1 MAEEIHTGNSPDLD
15 DLDTAREHGVNV
27 HKRQARVTVKYNR
40 KQLQKRLDVEKWID
54 EGLERLYT
62 GKDMPEEVN
71 IDDLLALPSD
81 EERTHKLQ
89 VILQTCTSNTEAFI
103 AELLQK
109 LHGLHKQEELQNEG
123 IEHPCLHT
131 YPHHH
136 GNIHHHRGN
145 HQHPTHQTL

>member
-1 MAEEIHTGNSPDLD
+1 MTEEIHTGHSPDLD
-15 DLDTAREHGVNV
+15 TSPEHGMNM

-54 EGLERLYT
+54 EGLERLYE

-71 IDDLLALPSD
+71 IDDLLDLSSD

-89 VILQTCTSNTEAFI
+89 VLLQTCTRNTEAFI

-109 LHGLHKQEELQNEG
+109 LHGLHKQEQLQNEG

-136 GNIHHHRGN
+136 GNIHHDRGN

>member
-1 MAEEIHTGNSPDLD
+1 MAEEEIHTGHSPDLNTGYD
-15 DLDTAREHGVNV
+15 SEHGMNM

-54 EGLERLYT
+54 EGLERLYE

-71 IDDLLALPSD
+71 IDDLLDLSSD

-89 VILQTCTSNTEAFI
+89 VLLQTCTRNTEAFI

-136 GNIHHHRGN
+136 GNIHHRGN